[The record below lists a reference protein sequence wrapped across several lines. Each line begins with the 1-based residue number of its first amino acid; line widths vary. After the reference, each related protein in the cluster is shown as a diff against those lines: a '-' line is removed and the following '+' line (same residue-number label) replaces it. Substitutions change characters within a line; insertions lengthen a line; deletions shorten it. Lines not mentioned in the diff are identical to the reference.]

1 MSDSAFRLIVISL
14 AMLLADLYLFQAVKA
29 AFRRFGAK
37 TRRVSGIVFWVL
49 SAVIIVA
56 MFLVVFVTLD
66 NALRKALM
74 LIAILLVL
82 FKFFALPALL
92 IDDLRRGL
100 ILLMRWIRK
109 KFHPPA
115 EAGIEK
121 AEQKISRSEFLSKAG
136 LLIGAVPLTT
146 LGYGIVS
153 NSVYDYRVQRVK
165 LKLAGLPRAF
175 QGLRIAQLSDI
186 HSGSLAAK
194 HRNAVAAGI
203 ELLMREKPDVVFFT
217 GDLVNDETAEMQN
230 WVNVFEKV
238 KAPLGVFSV
247 TGNHDYGDYR
257 DWKSPAAKKQNFE
270 DLKHVHAQMGW
281 DLLMNEH
288 RFLEQGGEKLAI
300 IGVENW
306 GAINRFPKYGKLDV
320 AGQGT
325 EDAAVKLLLSH
336 DPSHWRAQVI
346 PEFGSIDAMF
356 SGHTHGMQFG
366 VRLKQFQWSP
376 AQYVYPEWAG
386 LYKEEQQQLY
396 VNVGYGFLGYPG
408 RVGMR
413 PEITIFE
420 LERATG

>member
-1 MSDSAFRLIVISL
+1 MSDSYLRLIVISL
-14 AMLLADLYLFQAVKA
+14 IMLATDLYLFQAVKA
-29 AFRRFGAK
+29 AFRKRSER
-37 TRRVSGIVFWVL
+37 TRRGVAAVFWFF
-49 SAVIIVA
+49 SAVVIVS
-56 MFLVVFVTLD
+56 MFLVVFVELD

-74 LIAILLVL
+74 LTAILLVL

-92 IDDLRRGL
+92 IDDFRRGL
-100 ILLMRWIRK
+100 VLLIRWIRK

-115 EAGIEK
+115 EEELEK
-121 AEQKISRSEFLSKAG
+121 AEKKISRSEFLSKAG
-136 LLIGAVPLTT
+136 LVVGAIPLTT

-153 NSVYDYRVQRVK
+153 NSVYDYRVRRVT
-165 LKLAGLPRAF
+165 LKFPHLPKAF
-175 QGLRIAQLSDI
+175 HGLRIGQLSDI
-186 HSGSLAAK
+186 HSGSLAQK

-203 ELLMREKPDVVFFT
+203 ELLLREKPDVIFFT

-230 WVNVFEKV
+230 WATVFGKL

-257 DWKSPAAKKQNFE
+257 DWKSPQAKMQNFE
-270 DLKHVHAQMGW
+270 DLKRVHANMGW

-300 IGVENW
+300 VGVENW
-306 GAINRFPKYGKLDV
+306 GAINRFPKYGKLEK
-320 AGQGT
+320 ATKGT
-325 EDAAVKLLLSH
+325 GEAAVKLLLSH
-336 DPSHWRAQVI
+336 DPSHWRAQVL
-346 PEFGSIDAMF
+346 PEFGDIDAMF

-386 LYKEEQQQLY
+386 LYREGGRQLY

-420 LERATG
+420 LERG

>member
-1 MSDSAFRLIVISL
+1 MSDSYLRLIIISL
-14 AMLLADLYLFQAVKA
+14 VMLAADLYLYQAVKA
-29 AFRRFGAK
+29 VFRRYSEK
-37 TRRVSGIVFWVL
+37 TRRIAGIVFWFL
-49 SAVIIVA
+49 SAVVIIS
-56 MFLVVFVTLD
+56 MFLVVFVTLE
-66 NALRKALM
+66 NAVRRALM
-74 LIAILLVL
+74 LTAILLVM

-100 ILLMRWIRK
+100 VMFIRWIRK
-109 KFHPPA
+109 KFNPPA
-115 EAGIEK
+115 EEELK
-121 AEQKISRSEFLSKAG
+121 EAERKISRSEFLSKAG

-153 NSVYDYRVQRVK
+153 NSVYDYRVRRVT
-165 LKLAGLPRAF
+165 LKFPDLPKAF
-175 QGLRIAQLSDI
+175 HGLRIAQLSDI
-186 HSGSLAAK
+186 HAGSLSAK
-194 HRNAVAAGI
+194 YRNQVAAGI
-203 ELLMREKPDVVFFT
+203 ELLLREKPDVAFFT

-230 WVNVFEKV
+230 WVNVFEKL

-270 DLKHVHAQMGW
+270 DLKRVHANMGW

-300 IGVENW
+300 VGVENW
-306 GAINRFPKYGKLDV
+306 GAINRFPRYGKLEL
-320 AGQGT
+320 AQKGT
-325 EDAAVKLLLSH
+325 EEAAVKLLLSH
-336 DPSHWRAQVI
+336 DPSHWRAQVL
-346 PEFGSIDAMF
+346 PEFSDIDAMF

-386 LYKEEQQQLY
+386 LYKADKQQLY

-413 PEITIFE
+413 PEVTIFE
-420 LERATG
+420 LERG

>member
-1 MSDSAFRLIVISL
+1 MSDSYLRLIIISL
-14 AMLLADLYLFQAVKA
+14 AMLATDLYLFQAVKA
-29 AFRRFGAK
+29 SFRKRSER
-37 TRRVSGIVFWVL
+37 TRKIIAAVFWFF
-49 SAVIIVA
+49 SAVVIVS
-56 MFLVVFVTLD
+56 MFLVVFVELD
-66 NALRKALM
+66 NSVRKALM
-74 LIAILLVL
+74 LTAILLVL

-100 ILLMRWIRK
+100 VLLIRWVRK

-115 EAGIEK
+115 EEELEK
-121 AEQKISRSEFLSKAG
+121 AEKKISRSEFLSKAG
-136 LLIGAVPLTT
+136 LVIGAVPLTT

-153 NSVYDYRVQRVK
+153 NSVYDYRVRHVA
-165 LKLAGLPRAF
+165 LRLPNLPKAF
-175 QGLRIAQLSDI
+175 HGLRIGQLSDI
-186 HSGSLAAK
+186 HAGSLAHK
-194 HRNAVAAGI
+194 HRNAVTAGI
-203 ELLMREKPDVVFFT
+203 ELLLREKPDVIFFT

-230 WVNVFEKV
+230 WATVFEKL
-238 KAPLGVFSV
+238 KAPLGVYSV

-257 DWKSPAAKKQNFE
+257 DWKSPQAKKQNFE
-270 DLKHVHAQMGW
+270 DLKRVHANMGW

-300 IGVENW
+300 VGVENW
-306 GAINRFPKYGKLDV
+306 GAIARFPKYGKLEK
-320 AGQGT
+320 ASEGT
-325 EDAAVKLLLSH
+325 GEAAVKLLLSH
-336 DPSHWRAQVI
+336 DPSHWRGQVI
-346 PEFGSIDAMF
+346 PEFSDIDAMF

-386 LYKEEQQQLY
+386 MYHEGKQQLY

-420 LERATG
+420 LERA